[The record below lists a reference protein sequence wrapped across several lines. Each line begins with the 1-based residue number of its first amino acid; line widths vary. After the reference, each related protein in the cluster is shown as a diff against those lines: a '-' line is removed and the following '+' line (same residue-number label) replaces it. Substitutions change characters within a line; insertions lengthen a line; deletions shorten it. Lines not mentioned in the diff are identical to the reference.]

1 VDERGFHVPAPA
13 VVAGSGGFTYE
24 GRPVTREFGKMGKSL
39 KNSVSP
45 DEIYDAYG
53 ADTLRV
59 YELFTAPLDQAR
71 PWDTRAIV
79 GSYRLLQRVWRTVV
93 DERTGTHRVVEG
105 PAPEETRR
113 LLHRTVVAVR
123 AGIEGLRFNS
133 AIARITELCNH
144 LTVTFPDGVP
154 REVAEAQVLMLA
166 PLAPHIAEELWQRMG
181 HASSLAWEAFPDAG
195 PEDVLGDVVTIPI
208 QVNGKL
214 RATVQVARGLGRAE
228 VEAAARADRRI
239 QEHLAGRSVDKVV
252 VVPDQLLNFVVSA
265 PS

>member
-1 VDERGFHVPAPA
+1 
-13 VVAGSGGFTYE
+13 
-24 GRPVTREFGKMGKSL
+24 M
-39 KNSVSP
+39 
-45 DEIYDAYG
+45 
-53 ADTLRV
+53 
-59 YELFTAPLDQAR
+59 
-71 PWDTRAIV
+71 
-79 GSYRLLQRVWRTVV
+79 
-93 DERTGTHRVVEG
+93 EG

-113 LLHRTVVAVR
+113 LLHRTVAAVR
-123 AGIEGLRFNS
+123 AGIEALRFNS